1 MQFLPETR
9 TKSRR
14 SRGPPTRSQ
23 GLCRI
28 PKLVVHLWIKMYM
41 LFPYIVF
48 LYLKSFGC
56 SQRSSW
62 RRSDKRAAQPFPSI
76 HYIQP
81 RFPIASKFWRKRT
94 NEEEPFAKRYKSENI
109 KSGSSSTSS
118 GVVFSKSADLHLI
131 KALPLWKVEQQESKL
146 QKGKENFISQ
156 KIKHFSFIGYLSNA
170 WKLNSGSRK
179 WIMWSI
185 CGLGC

>member
-1 MQFLPETR
+1 MN
-9 TKSRR
+9 KN
-14 SRGPPTRSQ
+14 
-23 GLCRI
+23 
-28 PKLVVHLWIKMYM
+28 VHCTLYTVHCTLYR

-56 SQRSSW
+56 SQRRSW

-81 RFPIASKFWRKRT
+81 RFPITSEQNIWEHSKFWRKIT
-94 NEEEPFAKRYKSENI
+94 NEEEPFAKRYKSENT

-118 GVVFSKSADLHLI
+118 GVVFSKSADHHLI

-156 KIKHFSFIGYLSNA
+156 KIKHFSLCGYLSNA